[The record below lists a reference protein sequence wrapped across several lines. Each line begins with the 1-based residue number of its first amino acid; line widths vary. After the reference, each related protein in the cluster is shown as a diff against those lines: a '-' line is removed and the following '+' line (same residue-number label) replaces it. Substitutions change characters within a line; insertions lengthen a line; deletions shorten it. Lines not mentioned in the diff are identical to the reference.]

1 MSGIHKL
8 TIFTCADTVTAADFI
23 DIDFSAAGFLNPPV
37 VVATV
42 DDNINTFISQLCPHL
57 TYHFVLIH
65 HDNMLS
71 QIFCYHLAKNQH

>member
-42 DDNINTFISQLCPHL
+42 DDNINTFISDL
-57 TYHFVLIH
+57 TTSTARINFSTTFTGRVTYIIRPA
-65 HDNMLS
+65 S
-71 QIFCYHLAKNQH
+71 PT